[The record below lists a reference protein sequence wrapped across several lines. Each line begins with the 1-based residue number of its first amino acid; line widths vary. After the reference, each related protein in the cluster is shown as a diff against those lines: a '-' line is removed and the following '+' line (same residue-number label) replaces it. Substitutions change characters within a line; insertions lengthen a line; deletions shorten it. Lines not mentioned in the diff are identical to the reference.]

1 MGPYLSCWR
10 GLKLDRWAVT
20 SLEYAVIGGI
30 IVVMVA
36 AGFNEFALQES
47 DKFSSIATWM

>member
-1 MGPYLSCWR
+1 MVPYLTCWC
-10 GLKLDRWAVT
+10 GLKLDRRAVT
-20 SLEYAVIGGI
+20 ALEYAVIGGI

-47 DKFSSIATWM
+47 DKFSNIAAGI